1 MLFSKIN
8 FSSVI
13 LTQYSQSWWLWILI
27 LVIWILLVKF
37 SDVLGTTR
45 RERNKIFSSGTGLV
59 AVGILIHV
67 TVVWAWL

>member
-8 FSSVI
+8 FSSII

-27 LVIWILLVKF
+27 LVLGILLIKF

-45 RERNKIFSSGTGLV
+45 REKNKMFSSGASVSLPKNCT
-59 AVGILIHV
+59 
-67 TVVWAWL
+67 T